1 MRATRDSWAMLS
13 LLLLFA
19 AQIPPNT
26 QVYSPAVDALIADRA
41 NLAPGELIRQLE
53 ALASAGDMSA
63 AEVLGEA
70 AQHGA
75 FGVTV
80 NPTKAC
86 DWYDRAAPERAD
98 STHNLALCFETGN
111 GRPRDPARARSLYA
125 VAAEKGWIQA
135 KCALG
140 TMLVRGLGGPVD
152 APRGVALCRE
162 AAEAGNAHAQT
173 DYANYL
179 LMGEGVPKDMVEARR
194 WYTAAAQQ
202 NQPNAALV
210 LGQIYW
216 NGDGVAADP
225 AAAERWWRVAHE
237 YGRADAAGLMVQ
249 AVFKRMITTREG
261 KKVVDRSM
269 LPEAVHW
276 LRIAAEKE
284 PDRARRARFGD
295 TLRTLTSED

>member
-1 MRATRDSWAMLS
+1 MLS

-19 AQIPPNT
+19 VQTPTNI
-26 QVYSPAVDALIADRA
+26 QVYSPAVDALIADRS
-41 NLAPGELIRQLE
+41 NLTPGEIIRRLE
-53 ALASAGDMSA
+53 VLASEGDLSA

-70 AQHGA
+70 AQHGG
-75 FGVTV
+75 FGVTAD
-80 NPTKAC
+80 PAKAC
-86 DWYDRAAPERAD
+86 DWYERAAGERAD
-98 STHNLALCFETGN
+98 SAHNLALCFETGS
-111 GRPRDPARARSLYA
+111 GRPHNPVRARSLYA
-125 VAAEKGWIQA
+125 AAAARGWIQA

-140 TMLVRGLGGPVD
+140 TMLVRGVGGPVD
-152 APRGVALCRE
+152 APRGAALCRE

-179 LMGEGVPKDMVEARR
+179 LMGQGVPKDMVEARR
-194 WYTAAAQQ
+194 WYTAAAEQ

-225 AAAERWWRVAHE
+225 RAAERWWRVAHAH
-237 YGRADAAGLMVQ
+237 GRADAAGLIVK
-249 AVFKRMITTREG
+249 AIFKRMITTRDG
-261 KKVVDRSM
+261 KQSIDRSM

-284 PDRARRARFGD
+284 PDPARRATFGE
-295 TLRTLTSED
+295 TLKSLEKGY

>member
-1 MRATRDSWAMLS
+1 MLS
-13 LLLLFA
+13 LLLLLA
-19 AQIPPNT
+19 GQTPTNIQI
-26 QVYSPAVDALIADRA
+26 YSPAVDALIADRA
-41 NLAPGELIRQLE
+41 NLTPGEIVVRLE
-53 ALASAGDMSA
+53 VLAHDGDLSA

-70 AQHGA
+70 AQHGG

-80 NPTKAC
+80 DPARAC
-86 DWYDRAAPERAD
+86 DWYERAAGERAD
-98 STHNLALCFETGN
+98 STHNLALCFETGS
-111 GRPRDPARARSLYA
+111 GRPHDPARARSLYA
-125 VAAEKGWIQA
+125 VAAAKGWIQA

-140 TMLVRGLGGPVD
+140 TMLVRGVGGPVD

-179 LMGEGVPKDMVEARR
+179 LMGQGVPKDMVAARR
-194 WYTAAAQQ
+194 WYTAAAEQ

-237 YGRADAAGLMVQ
+237 HGRADAAGLMVQ
-249 AVFKRMITTREG
+249 AVFKRMITTRDG

-284 PDRARRARFGD
+284 PDPARRATFGE
-295 TLRTLTSED
+295 TLRTLTSGN